1 MVESNVVTVTYSA
14 PPLPVI
20 SLSLTVDKSQY
31 NPSTDTLSFFATA
44 SQDASGKTVELY
56 VDGQATGLRGTF
68 SFPNLRQLTI
78 NVSPSNMP
86 SQLKAQGSHSCKV
99 ISVGW

>member
-1 MVESNVVTVTYSA
+1 MVESNVVTVTYKEGV
-14 PPLPVI
+14 PPEIKLT
-20 SLSLTVDKSQY
+20 LSVDKTQY
-31 NPSTDTLSFFATA
+31 NPSTDTLSFFVTA

-56 VDGQATGLRGTF
+56 VDGQATGLKGTF

-78 NVSPSNMP
+78 SVSPSNMP

-99 ISVGW
+99 VSVGW